1 MSTDTKFSVRRA
13 EITVA
18 VVLAL
23 CSLALMF
30 KSAQNRITWSAEE
43 NMGAGFL
50 PFYLSL
56 GMFICTVITI
66 AKFIL
71 KKSPQSTNHEP
82 FVDPEA
88 FKFVWVTIISLV
100 VLVFAIGYLG
110 IYFSL
115 ICFLAFYLR
124 YFSDKSNSF
133 IFNFSITTPI
143 LIFLF
148 FEWLLKIPL
157 PQGISEPLFYP
168 VYDIMYGSSSLL
180 MIWVYIIVTVLSPSL
195 LAFLASRF
203 IK

>member
-1 MSTDTKFSVRRA
+1 MSIVNKFTVRRA

-23 CSLALMF
+23 CSIALMT

-56 GMFICTVITI
+56 GMLICTVLTI
-66 AKFIL
+66 VKFIL
-71 KKSPQSTNHEP
+71 KKSPQSKDTSA
-82 FVDPEA
+82 FIDPEA
-88 FKFVWVTIISLV
+88 FKFVSVTLISLI
-100 VLVFAIGYLG
+100 VLVFTIGYLG

-115 ICFLAFYLR
+115 IFFLAFYLR
-124 YFSDKSNSF
+124 YFSEKSISF
-133 IFNFSITTPI
+133 ITIFSLTTPI
-143 LIFLF
+143 LTFLF

-168 VYDIMYGSSSLL
+168 VYDFMYGKIT
-180 MIWVYIIVTVLSPSL
+180 MPIKMMFIVLTIFLPTALVL
-195 LAFLASRF
+195 FINRF

>member
-1 MSTDTKFSVRRA
+1 LSIVTKFTVRRA

-23 CSLALMF
+23 CSVALMW
-30 KSAQNRITWSAEE
+30 KSAQNRITWSMEE
-43 NMGAGFL
+43 NMGAGFI

-56 GMFICTVITI
+56 GMFICTIITI
-66 AKFIL
+66 TKFFL
-71 KKSPQSTNHEP
+71 KKSPQSTNNEP
-82 FVDPEA
+82 FIDAEA
-88 FKFVWVTIISLV
+88 FKFVFVTIISLV

-115 ICFLAFYLR
+115 IFFLGFYLR
-124 YFSDKSNSF
+124 YFSEKSNSF
-133 IFNFSITTPI
+133 ILIFSLTTPI
-143 LIFLF
+143 LTFLF

-168 VYDIMYGSSSLL
+168 VYDVMYGSSSLF
-180 MIWVYIIVTVLSPSL
+180 MKWIYIIATVLSPSVLVL
-195 LAFLASRF
+195 LANRF

>member
-71 KKSPQSTNHEP
+71 KKSPQSTNNEP

-88 FKFVWVTIISLV
+88 FKFVWVTVISLV

-115 ICFLAFYLR
+115 ICFLAFYCL
-124 YFSDKSNSF
+124 
-133 IFNFSITTPI
+133 
-143 LIFLF
+143 
-148 FEWLLKIPL
+148 
-157 PQGISEPLFYP
+157 
-168 VYDIMYGSSSLL
+168 
-180 MIWVYIIVTVLSPSL
+180 
-195 LAFLASRF
+195 
-203 IK
+203 

>member
-1 MSTDTKFSVRRA
+1 MSIVTKFTVRRA
-13 EITVA
+13 EISVA
-18 VVLAL
+18 VFLAL
-23 CSLALMF
+23 CSLALMY

-66 AKFIL
+66 TKFIL
-71 KKSPQSTNHEP
+71 KKSPQSTNNEP
-82 FVDPEA
+82 FIDVVA
-88 FKFVWVTIISLV
+88 FKFVSVTIISLV

-115 ICFLAFYLR
+115 IFFLAFYLR
-124 YFSDKSNSF
+124 YFSEKSNSF
-133 IFNFSITTPI
+133 ILNFSITTPI
-143 LIFLF
+143 LTFLF

-168 VYDIMYGSSSLL
+168 VYDVMYGSSSLF
-180 MIWVYIIVTVLSPSL
+180 MIWVYIIVTVLSPTVL
-195 LAFLASRF
+195 VYLANRF

>member
-1 MSTDTKFSVRRA
+1 MSIVNKFTVRRA

-23 CSLALMF
+23 CSIALMT

-56 GMFICTVITI
+56 GMLLCTVLTI
-66 AKFIL
+66 VKFIL
-71 KKSPQSTNHEP
+71 KKSPQSKDTSA
-82 FVDPEA
+82 FIDPEA
-88 FKFVWVTIISLV
+88 FKFVSVTLISLI
-100 VLVFAIGYLG
+100 VLVFTIGYLG

-115 ICFLAFYLR
+115 IFFLAFYLR
-124 YFSDKSNSF
+124 YFSEKSISF
-133 IFNFSITTPI
+133 ITIFSLTTPI
-143 LIFLF
+143 LTFLF

-168 VYDIMYGSSSLL
+168 VYDFMYGKITMPIKMIFIVLTIFLPTALVLL
-180 MIWVYIIVTVLSPSL
+180 IN
-195 LAFLASRF
+195 RF

>member
-1 MSTDTKFSVRRA
+1 MSTDTKFTVRRA

-71 KKSPQSTNHEP
+71 KKSPQSTNNEP
-82 FVDPEA
+82 FIDPEA
-88 FKFVWVTIISLV
+88 FKFVSVTVISLI

-115 ICFLAFYLR
+115 ICFLGFYLR

-133 IFNFSITTPI
+133 IFSFSITTPI
-143 LIFLF
+143 LTFLF

-168 VYDIMYGSSSLL
+168 VYDIMYGSTSLF
-180 MIWVYIIVTVLSPSL
+180 MIWIYIIMTVLSPSV
-195 LAFLASRF
+195 LAFLAHRF